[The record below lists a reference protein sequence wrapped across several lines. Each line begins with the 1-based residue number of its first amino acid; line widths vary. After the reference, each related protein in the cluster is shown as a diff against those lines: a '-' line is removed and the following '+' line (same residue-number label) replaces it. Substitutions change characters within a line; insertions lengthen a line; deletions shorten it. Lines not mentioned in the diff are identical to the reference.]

1 MTDGHSSPVAE
12 APSAAAVADN
22 TAAPVPAD
30 VRSHAVHH
38 HNTAP
43 SHEKEQGSS
52 VGRLT
57 PRPTF
62 LDHLAN
68 SRDSQFK
75 LDRRDSS
82 ELDRYFVR
90 LSCGDC
96 GDFIQDAM
104 WYNGLTDLV
113 VIAWPSQY
121 GQALQVADLHADAR

>member
-1 MTDGHSSPVAE
+1 MTDGHSAPVAD
-12 APSAAAVADN
+12 APTSSTVADS
-22 TAAPVPAD
+22 AAPVPAD

-38 HNTAP
+38 HDTAP

-62 LDHLAN
+62 LENLAN
-68 SRDSQFK
+68 SREAQFQ

-90 LSCGDC
+90 FCH
-96 GDFIQDAM
+96 AR
-104 WYNGLTDLV
+104 
-113 VIAWPSQY
+113 IAAS
-121 GQALQVADLHADAR
+121 V

>member
-1 MTDGHSSPVAE
+1 VTDA
-12 APSAAAVADN
+12 
-22 TAAPVPAD
+22 AAPVPAD
-30 VRSHAVHH
+30 VRSHAVQQ

-62 LDHLAN
+62 LEHLAN

-96 GDFIQDAM
+96 GTFIQGAM
-104 WYNGLTDLV
+104 WYMN
-113 VIAWPSQY
+113 
-121 GQALQVADLHADAR
+121 